1 MPLKPKVK
9 RKVKKVVREVKKVV
23 KKGFDYAMKHSPFNP
38 TNVKKNMGK
47 KGR

>member
-23 KKGFDYAMKHSPFNP
+23 KKGFDYAMDKSPFNEK
-38 TNVKKNMGK
+38 NVRKNMK
-47 KGR
+47 HK